1 MIGPIAGVGLGFLL
15 GAIIGSFLATLIL
28 RWPAERSIGGRSACD
43 HCRRQLGPTDLI
55 PLLSA
60 LATRGRC
67 RSCGHPIDPTHW
79 QVELAAALVGALSL
93 GVGQGWAGPALAVMG
108 WLLLALAWLDARHHW
123 LPDRLVL
130 LLSVS
135 GLIGGEWLGVLIEQ
149 RLIGL
154 VAGWAS
160 LAAVRWIYHK
170 LRHREGLGGGDPK
183 LFGAIGA
190 WLGWV
195 QLPLVLLL
203 AALMGLAAAV
213 ALRRKAT
220 DRMAFGT
227 PLCAAAWLVALART
241 AGA

>member
-1 MIGPIAGVGLGFLL
+1 MIWPIVGAGLGFLL

-28 RWPAERSIGGRSACD
+28 RWPAERSVGGRSSCD
-43 HCRRQLGPTDLI
+43 HCHHQLGPADLI

-60 LATRGRC
+60 LATGGRC
-67 RSCGHPIDPTHW
+67 RSCGHPIEPTHW

-93 GVGQGWAGPALAVMG
+93 AIGQGWAGPALAVMG

-130 LLSVS
+130 LLAVS
-135 GLIGGEWLGVLIEQ
+135 GLVGGEWLGVPIDQ

-154 VAGWAS
+154 IAGWVC
-160 LAAVRWIYHK
+160 LATVRRTYRH

-195 QLPLVLLL
+195 PLPLVLLL

-227 PLCAAAWLVALART
+227 PLCAAAWLVALAR
-241 AGA
+241 AASA